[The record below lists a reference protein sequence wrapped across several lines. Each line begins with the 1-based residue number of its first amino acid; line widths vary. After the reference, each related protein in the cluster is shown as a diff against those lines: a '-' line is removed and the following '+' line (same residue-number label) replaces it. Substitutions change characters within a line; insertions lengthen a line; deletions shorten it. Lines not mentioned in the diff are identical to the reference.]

1 MTRPRLLTLLG
12 FMLGGLALLGLDA
25 LLAAP
30 ARTPLRVH
38 APSASPQAIE
48 RAIDD
53 AILLELGLTLPWRAD
68 PLIRD
73 RLRRTIGLLTTPT
86 DPTDDLDRAETLGLL
101 RSDPLVRARLVERAR
116 RALPEP
122 DAPSDTELAAFVAT
136 HADRFTP
143 PVTLTFEHRFAPHDT
158 PDRHL
163 PELTLG
169 PRPTRTVAALAR
181 TLGQPAADAI
191 AALPLETPATIPSPI
206 GLHHVR
212 VVARTRPP
220 TPPLSALRPQALEL
234 WRTERRAALHRAAL
248 DALRQRFAITLVVAP
263 PAADSREA
271 SR

>member
-30 ARTPLRVH
+30 ARTPLTVH

-73 RLRRTIGLLTTPT
+73 RLRRTIGLLATAT
-86 DPTDDLDRAETLGLL
+86 DATDDLDRAEALGLL

-122 DAPSDTELAAFVAT
+122 DAPSDAELAAFVAT

-143 PVTLTFEHRFAPHDT
+143 PVTLTFEHRFAPHDA
-158 PDRHL
+158 PDRHR

-181 TLGQPAADAI
+181 VLGQPAADAI
-191 AALPLETPATIPSPI
+191 AALPLETPATVPSPL

-220 TPPLSALRPQALEL
+220 TPPLSALRAQALEH

-248 DALRQRFAITLVVAP
+248 DALRARFTITLVVAP